1 MAIGGAEVAQHGENG
16 EVHVELPLAVRDV
29 GGVEG
34 SVAVEA
40 VEEEEEEVERLLHA
54 AWVEQRV
61 VAEEEEQLA
70 PGGGDGIACASRNGE
85 DGRSLLGEEQEEEL
99 FEQGVQVDLFCVRIA
114 HAFYDSVVDA
124 LDKDIAEFVPPYVT
138 EIPFQYHASRGQ
150 HPSGAH
156 SSDRAL
162 LNSYE

>member
-1 MAIGGAEVAQHGENG
+1 MAQHGENG

-85 DGRSLLGEEQEEEL
+85 DGRSLLG
-99 FEQGVQVDLFCVRIA
+99 VDLFCVRVA

-124 LDKDIAEFVPPYVT
+124 LDKDIAEFVSPYIT
-138 EIPFQYHASRGQ
+138 ETPFQYHASRGQ